1 MKIRLYYPGGEK
13 SDIICKEI
21 FHMNENQNRREQK
34 QQNQN
39 QNQREQKQQNQQ
51 EQNRREEQLNRR

>member
-34 QQNQN
+34 QQNQ
-39 QNQREQKQQNQQ
+39 REQKQQNQQ
-51 EQNRREEQLNRR
+51 EQNRREEKLNRR

>member
-39 QNQREQKQQNQQ
+39 QREQKQQNQQ
-51 EQNRREEQLNRR
+51 EQNRREEKLNRR